1 LCSAS
6 RLRLGRPNKTSLVLW
21 CRRHIGL
28 LHRSRWLAAIPQ
40 EALAEWLDT
49 TAFATSAAPVCVTP

>member
-1 LCSAS
+1 MDE
-6 RLRLGRPNKTSLVLW
+6 GYVTVSLVV
-21 CRRHIGL
+21 
-28 LHRSRWLAAIPQ
+28 Q